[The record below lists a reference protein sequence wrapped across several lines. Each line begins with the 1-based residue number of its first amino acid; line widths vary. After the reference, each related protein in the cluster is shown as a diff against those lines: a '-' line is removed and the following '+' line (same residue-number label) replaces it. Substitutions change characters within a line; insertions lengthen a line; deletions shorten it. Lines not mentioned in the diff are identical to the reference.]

1 MQNLWKKRNS
11 SVLTIFTCGVV
22 FVLFLGLNHFTP
34 MHADDYDYS
43 FSFAGTGRISSL
55 QDVFYSQMAHYV
67 KQNGR
72 ISTLGLA
79 QILLMLDQNVIDVVL
94 SLFFVLLGVL
104 IAYHIEGAFKKI
116 NCIEL
121 ILIYS
126 MLFLFTP
133 SIGQS
138 YLWTNSASIYL
149 GGVLFILIYLIP
161 YRKVLENRSE
171 GKCQKKGL
179 VSEVFLFV
187 WMLICGFL
195 AGNAGENMSV
205 GVSASVIAY
214 LAVFAIKKIKIRPWM
229 LGIGSFLGL
238 FALLISPGNH
248 RRVDSVGGINLLA
261 VPKRFILV
269 TALFLDKMQ
278 FFIIAISVVAAI
290 IVFYNKRKEKD
301 IKSIFEVLPISVYIY
316 FLGALGSVYSM
327 ILLPF
332 FPIKAWSF
340 CVSFLII
347 TLLILLKVISKQL
360 LNDKNCGVVV
370 VCMVVLVL
378 TCGGTYTDAFFT
390 IKSAYAENKARLATI
405 QNAIVNGDDTVKI
418 PALINYMDNKYCIY
432 EESGELSWNPNEWPN
447 TAIARY
453 YGLKEVIREDNLLKR

>member
-1 MQNLWKKRNS
+1 MLNFDRIKS
-11 SVLTIFTCGVV
+11 SRLLLFIICTFV
-22 FVLFLGLNHFTP
+22 FVSFLGLNHFTP

-55 QDVFYSQMAHYV
+55 QDVFFSQMAHYV

-104 IAYHIEGAFKKI
+104 IAYHVEGTFKKI
-116 NCIEL
+116 NWIEL

-161 YRKVLENRSE
+161 YRKVLEKSSE
-171 GKCQKKGL
+171 GKNKEKGL
-179 VSEVFLFV
+179 VYEVLLFL

-214 LAVFAIKKIKIRPWM
+214 LVVFAVKKIKIRPWM

-238 FALLISPGNH
+238 FALLLSPGNH
-248 RRVDSVGGINLLA
+248 RRVDSTGGINLLA

-278 FFIIAISVVAAI
+278 FLIIVISVMAAI
-290 IVFYNKRKEKD
+290 IVIYNKRKEKD
-301 IKSIFEVLPISVYIY
+301 IKSIFEAIPISVYIY
-316 FLGALGSVYSM
+316 LLGAFGSVYSM

-332 FPIKAWSF
+332 FPIKAWSC
-340 CVSFLII
+340 CVAFLII
-347 TLLILLKVISKQL
+347 TLLILVKVISKQFI
-360 LNDKNCGVVV
+360 NDKNCEVLVLGLIA
-370 VCMVVLVL
+370 LVL
-378 TCGGTYTDAFFT
+378 TCCGTYINAFFT
-390 IKSAYAENKARLATI
+390 VKSAYAENETRLAII
-405 QNAIVNGDDTVKI
+405 QKAIDDGQDTVKI
-418 PALINYMDNKYCIY
+418 PALINYMDNKYCAY
-432 EESGELSWNPNEWPN
+432 EGSGELSWNSNEWPN
-447 TAIARY
+447 TAVAKY
-453 YGLKEVIREDNLLKR
+453 YGLKEVVRDDKPNNQ